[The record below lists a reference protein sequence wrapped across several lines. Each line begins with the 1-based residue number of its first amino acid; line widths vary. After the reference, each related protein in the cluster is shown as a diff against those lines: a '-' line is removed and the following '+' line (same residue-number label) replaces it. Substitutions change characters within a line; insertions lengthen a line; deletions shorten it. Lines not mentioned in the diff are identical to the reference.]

1 MFNQKCWILF
11 YSMNFLKK
19 HYTPIIFDPINPY
32 LKCLPHFIVP
42 LSLGKQYFTN
52 FKVGRLCWKRK
63 ESGKLLSAT
72 IYPLTMGK
80 RAKCGKTKRVLLFF
94 SKTYSWKEAGGD
106 FFFHSEVYN
115 HAKHSRRDEST
126 WVTVKNGGKN
136 TINVYMQCVT
146 LSLQLLYLKKVPLLF
161 FTFRENCIIPY

>member
-106 FFFHSEVYN
+106 FFFIQRSIIMQNTREGMKALEWLWKMVE
-115 HAKHSRRDEST
+115 KTPST
-126 WVTVKNGGKN
+126 FTC
-136 TINVYMQCVT
+136 NV
-146 LSLQLLYLKKVPLLF
+146 
-161 FTFRENCIIPY
+161 

>member
-1 MFNQKCWILF
+1 MSSSF
-11 YSMNFLKK
+11 Y
-19 HYTPIIFDPINPY
+19 
-32 LKCLPHFIVP
+32 CP
-42 LSLGKQYFTN
+42 LSQGKQYFTN

-80 RAKCGKTKRVLLFF
+80 RAKCGKTKRVLFLEELFLEK
-94 SKTYSWKEAGGD
+94 SRGWL
-106 FFFHSEVYN
+106 FFHSEVYN

-136 TINVYMQCVT
+136 TINVFMQCVT
-146 LSLQLLYLKKVPLLF
+146 LSLHLLHLKKVPLLIF
-161 FTFRENCIIPY
+161 YFLWELHYTLLRLNIFHLHLSVLDIWIYLFSKLRWNLEN

>member
-19 HYTPIIFDPINPY
+19 SLHPY
-32 LKCLPHFIVP
+32 HFWSDQSLFKMSSSFYCP
-42 LSLGKQYFTN
+42 PSLGKQYFTN

-94 SKTYSWKEAGGD
+94 SKSYSWKEAGGD
-106 FFFHSEVYN
+106 FFFIQRSIIMQNTREGMKALEWLWKMVE
-115 HAKHSRRDEST
+115 KTPST
-126 WVTVKNGGKN
+126 FTC
-136 TINVYMQCVT
+136 NV
-146 LSLQLLYLKKVPLLF
+146 
-161 FTFRENCIIPY
+161 